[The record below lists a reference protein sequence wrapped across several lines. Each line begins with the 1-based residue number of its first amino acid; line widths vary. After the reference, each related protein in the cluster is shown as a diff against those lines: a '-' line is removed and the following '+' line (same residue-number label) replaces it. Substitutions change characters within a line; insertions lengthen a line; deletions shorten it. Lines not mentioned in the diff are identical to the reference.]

1 MPDFGAGAWI
11 NGLFHVEQLNGDCL
25 IPDDLRGF
33 VKWKN
38 MWRIGTLRVIERPG
52 CCSPD
57 YETARLVRSTQLL

>member
-38 MWRIGTLRVIERPG
+38 MWRIGTFA
-52 CCSPD
+52 S
-57 YETARLVRSTQLL
+57 YWTSWLLFTWLWNC

>member
-11 NGLFHVEQLNGDCL
+11 SGLFHVEQLNGDCF

-38 MWRIGTLRVIERPG
+38 MWRIGTFAIYWTPWLLFTWLWN
-52 CCSPD
+52 CL
-57 YETARLVRSTQLL
+57 ARSLDPTT